1 MMPTSISLSNRTI
14 TRRAPIIPRQLR
26 SIPRVTKRRNMKTQ
40 ILMKIPMIIKNKKR
54 NPTKRK
60 RGNPSIRHT
69 TMMIAK
75 AEVTTISK
83 LRKRRETTAV
93 KNEDQNMRSTTAQR
107 KKKSIMMTVIRNM
120 MTVIRNMETVIRNM
134 ETSK

>member
-1 MMPTSISLSNRTI
+1 
-14 TRRAPIIPRQLR
+14 
-26 SIPRVTKRRNMKTQ
+26 
-40 ILMKIPMIIKNKKR
+40 MKIPMIIKNKKR
-54 NPTKRK
+54 NPTKRS
-60 RGNPSIRHT
+60 RGNPSIKPT

-75 AEVTTISK
+75 ATVTISK

-93 KNEDQNMRSTTAQR
+93 KNEDRNMRSITPQR

-120 MTVIRNMETVIRNM
+120 EMTAIRNM